1 MASGLGYVLVSPCRS
16 DDSTSIGPMT
26 ATATYLFLTIRP
38 WCCWGEYLFDGELY
52 QVTYVYR

>member
-1 MASGLGYVLVSPCRS
+1 MLLSRCRS